1 MPSITL
7 YTSAGH
13 RLDNDDF
20 MQFSASLAQI
30 TKEILK
36 AKENNIHITCLT
48 AEINVGTPVYL
59 EAKLRQ
65 EDFRNQLV
73 LNEFLSEVDLLINK
87 YFGIFAR
94 IRCFLYGTEQ
104 IFARN

>member
-13 RLDNDDF
+13 RLDNDEF
-20 MQFSASLAQI
+20 IQFLASLAKI

-48 AEINVGTPVYL
+48 GEISIGTPVYL

-65 EDFRNQLV
+65 EDFRNEVV
-73 LNEFLSEVDLLINK
+73 LNEFLSEADLLINK
-87 YFGIFAR
+87 YFGISAR
-94 IRCFLYGTEQ
+94 IRCFLYGAEQ

>member
-13 RLDNDDF
+13 RLDNDEF
-20 MQFSASLAQI
+20 IQFSASLAKI

-65 EDFRNQLV
+65 EDFRNKAI
-73 LNEFLSEVDLLINK
+73 LNEFLAEADRLINK
-87 YFGIFAR
+87 YFGVFAR
-94 IRCFLYGTEQ
+94 IRCFLYGAEQ

>member
-20 MQFSASLAQI
+20 MQFSASLAKI

-36 AKENNIHITCLT
+36 AEENNIHITCLT

-65 EDFRNQLV
+65 EDFRNKAI
-73 LNEFLSEVDLLINK
+73 LNEFLAEADRLINK
-87 YFGIFAR
+87 YFGVFAR

>member
-20 MQFSASLAQI
+20 IQFSASLAQI

-48 AEINVGTPVYL
+48 AEINAGTPVYL

>member
-13 RLDNDDF
+13 RLDDDDF
-20 MQFSASLAQI
+20 IQFSTSLAKI

-73 LNEFLSEVDLLINK
+73 LNEFLSEVDLLIDK

>member
-13 RLDNDDF
+13 RLDDDDF
-20 MQFSASLAQI
+20 IQFSTSLAKI

>member
-20 MQFSASLAQI
+20 IQFSTSLAKI

-73 LNEFLSEVDLLINK
+73 LNEFLSEVDLLIDK

>member
-65 EDFRNQLV
+65 EDFRNKAI
-73 LNEFLSEVDLLINK
+73 LNEFLAEADRLINK
-87 YFGIFAR
+87 YFGVFAR

>member
-7 YTSAGH
+7 YTSEGH

-20 MQFSASLAQI
+20 MQFSASLAKL

-48 AEINVGTPVYL
+48 GEINVGTPVYL

-94 IRCFLYGTEQ
+94 IRCFLYGAEQ

>member
-13 RLDNDDF
+13 RLDNDEF
-20 MQFSASLAQI
+20 IQFSASLAQI

-48 AEINVGTPVYL
+48 AEINAGTPVYL

>member
-7 YTSAGH
+7 YTSAGY

-20 MQFSASLAQI
+20 MQFSASLAKI
-30 TKEILK
+30 TKEILT
-36 AKENNIHITCLT
+36 AKENNIHITYLT
-48 AEINVGTPVYL
+48 AEISVGTPVYL